1 MELMTRAMI
10 FEGNPT
16 FQEIFKDI
24 FRSRFPSVEL
34 LEAVNGEKAMEK
46 VEGFLPDFILIDNRI
61 PGGNALDLTQK
72 IKARHPESIVIFL
85 CSYDMP
91 EYREMAFRRGVDY
104 FIVKDSPEED
114 YIAVIESILS
124 GRRQYMGNTT

>member
-1 MELMTRAMI
+1 MIRAMI
-10 FEGNPT
+10 FEGNST
-16 FQEIFKDI
+16 FQEIIENI
-24 FRSRFPSVEL
+24 FSSRFPSVEL
-34 LEAVNGEKAMEK
+34 LAVDHAMGAMEK

-104 FIVKDSPEED
+104 FIAKDSPEED